1 MPALFWLGRQVWLC
15 LGGSGYWVEFRDTA
29 GDSPQPQTQPT
40 PSSQAPWVQ
49 SLPGLSFS
57 SEKGEGVAGSPWW
70 RRAGGREQLMEHSV
84 GQRLC
89 RAWNTRLKPPL
100 ATRRQ
105 SLSKSPR
112 VKTGRLPSR
121 CSVGSAAMGSVRP
134 PGPSLSPRRALLAG
148 AAAWVAQGAAAS
160 CSSGRERGKGRR
172 AGTAS
177 FPAQGEPL
185 LPREG
190 GEIPDMSSEAPAGM
204 ERPGPGERVF
214 PSEALAFPP
223 SSPVLCREGCWEV
236 NRSWK
241 KSSLRSWIQFI

>member
-1 MPALFWLGRQVWLC
+1 MAVPGRLRLLGEIQRHCGGQSSAPNSTHSFLASSLGPKLAGPQFLLRERGGRVWQSLVASGGRQGAVD
-15 LGGSGYWVEFRDTA
+15 GA
-29 GDSPQPQTQPT
+29 
-40 PSSQAPWVQ
+40 
-49 SLPGLSFS
+49 
-57 SEKGEGVAGSPWW
+57 
-70 RRAGGREQLMEHSV
+70 
-84 GQRLC
+84 LC
-89 RAWNTRLKPPL
+89 RPAPVPRLEHPAEPPL

-177 FPAQGEPL
+177 FPAQEEPL

-190 GEIPDMSSEAPAGM
+190 GETPDMSSEAPAGM

-241 KSSLRSWIQFI
+241 KSSLRVGSSLFRPHAK